1 MGIVIGVF
9 DKGLNDLRELV
20 ALAGVKFAVF
30 NFVETLK
37 HFAFFVRSLTKV
49 ARAAVMVPM
58 GDDKVA

>member
-37 HFAFFVRSLTKV
+37 HFAFFCSVADQSSQSSGNGAYGRS
-49 ARAAVMVPM
+49 
-58 GDDKVA
+58 